1 MIARL
6 ALGVLAV
13 FALALLALP
22 QPAAAAFPCPSGPG
36 PGEVQVGVSGG
47 SHGIAAIPMCESTGG
62 GGDGGNAAPSYYY
75 IYGSIAWHPDADD
88 VWMVGNY
95 DAPYAAERE
104 AMAAC
109 NNAMGGG
116 CSSIGEWHNSS
127 MAIIRDRN
135 GVLWNA
141 WTGNGGAARK
151 RTLAECSAKQ
161 HVPCEVLAT
170 FSSGKRRHEPNL
182 AAARKLYAVGAWVE
196 GTEGFDSRLYIASG
210 QRDPRTAER
219 LALDACAKATARR
232 CEILALAGNGFIQ
245 TYRLGASDQSATVE
259 TSAKRAA
266 RAAQANCKKRGQPCT
281 LQRAYDSRVPGAFV
295 HDFMA
300 PAAQ

>member
-6 ALGVLAV
+6 VLGLVAV
-13 FALALLALP
+13 FAFALFMLS
-22 QPAAAAFPCPSGPG
+22 QPAAAAYPCPGGPG
-36 PGEVQVGVSGG
+36 PGEVQVGVTGG
-47 SHGIAAIPMCESTGG
+47 SHGVAAIPVCDRAQG
-62 GGDGGNAAPSYYY
+62 GGDSDGGGVYY

-88 VWMVGNY
+88 VWMIGSY
-95 DAPYAAERE
+95 DAPYIAERE
-104 AMAAC
+104 ALAAC
-109 NNAMGGG
+109 NGAMGGG

-127 MAIIRDRN
+127 MAIIRDRS

-170 FSSGKRRHEPNL
+170 FSSGKRRHAPDL
-182 AAARKLYAVGAWVE
+182 ATARKLYAVGAWVE

-210 QRDPRTAER
+210 QRDPRVAER
-219 LALDACAKATARR
+219 LALEACAKATARR
-232 CEILALAGNGFIQ
+232 CEILAFAGNGFIQ
-245 TYRLGASDQSATVE
+245 TYRLGTSDQSATVE

-266 RAAQANCKKRGQPCT
+266 QAAKVNCKKRAQVCT
-281 LQRAYDSRVPGAFV
+281 LQRAYDSRTPGEFV
-295 HDFMA
+295 HDFMG
-300 PAAQ
+300 AAAK